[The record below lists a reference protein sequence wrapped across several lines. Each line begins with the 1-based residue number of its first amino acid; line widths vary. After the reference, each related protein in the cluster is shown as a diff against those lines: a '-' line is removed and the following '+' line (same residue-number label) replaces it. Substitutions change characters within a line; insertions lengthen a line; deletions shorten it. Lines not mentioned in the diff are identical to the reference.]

1 MMSVWR
7 MKGLKEGLIWR
18 SPTVILL
25 VPSCLIY
32 HAASSCLSVW
42 PARFSR
48 PDWAQN
54 KSLNSSYIPP
64 SSPSFHTEYACN
76 ISYGFRQ
83 CWMLKTLT
91 ALRHLPSLP
100 HFLPPIAAVAAVILV
115 TGCLSLITQVET
127 NKWNWCCVAA
137 SSSYSIS
144 HEASFKATAS
154 CTDLYLGA
162 SKPLYTE
169 ATIYVACLCCVASP
183 ILSSSLITQCPSYQ
197 LIQLWLFCPKYK
209 KNPTAIQSWVMY
221 QYILW

>member
-1 MMSVWR
+1 MFLMMSVWR

-100 HFLPPIAAVAAVILV
+100 HFLPSSHCCRGCGHLGDGLPLSHHSGWNKQVKLMLRCCFFFILHFTRGILQGHRILHWSLFRRIKAFIYWSNNICSLFV
-115 TGCLSLITQVET
+115 LRCLPHPLLL
-127 NKWNWCCVAA
+127 
-137 SSSYSIS
+137 S
-144 HEASFKATAS
+144 HPTMSFLPV
-154 CTDLYLGA
+154 DRVMMLL
-162 SKPLYTE
+162 SK
-169 ATIYVACLCCVASP
+169 I
-183 ILSSSLITQCPSYQ
+183 
-197 LIQLWLFCPKYK
+197 
-209 KNPTAIQSWVMY
+209 
-221 QYILW
+221 

>member
-1 MMSVWR
+1 MQQVHTLAHCNSPDAEELMFLMMSVWR

-100 HFLPPIAAVAAVILV
+100 HFLPLLPWLR
-115 TGCLSLITQVET
+115 SS
-127 NKWNWCCVAA
+127 WWRAA
-137 SSSYSIS
+137 S
-144 HEASFKATAS
+144 
-154 CTDLYLGA
+154 
-162 SKPLYTE
+162 
-169 ATIYVACLCCVASP
+169 
-183 ILSSSLITQCPSYQ
+183 LSSLRLKQTSETDAALLLLLHTPFHTRHPSRPPHLALIF
-197 LIQLWLFCPKYK
+197 I
-209 KNPTAIQSWVMY
+209 
-221 QYILW
+221 